1 MFFRGSFM
9 RNCAAKLRHN
19 SLCCYLYVS
28 VSFIGSNR
36 QIRDVFFSS
45 YQVIL
50 AAYSEEILLLF
61 VTQFKSGVLS
71 MVALA
76 MRTRRL
82 GLFKVLRKS
91 SMGNVRPG

>member
-1 MFFRGSFM
+1 M

-50 AAYSEEILLLF
+50 SVNSMEQLLF